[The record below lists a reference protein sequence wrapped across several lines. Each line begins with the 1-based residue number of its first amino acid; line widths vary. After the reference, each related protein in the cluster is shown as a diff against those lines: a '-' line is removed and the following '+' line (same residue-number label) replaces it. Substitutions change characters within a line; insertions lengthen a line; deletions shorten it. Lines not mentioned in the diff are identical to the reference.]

1 MRSLPGLACCLS
13 YLPPAAVHLVCLGAV
28 LGRSPGWLSPS
39 VRVHLLRDLGVSNWA
54 YVSCECLV
62 INYRVRKPRVVTE
75 SAAGKPARNRVR
87 AGGCDPQLAV
97 GSDIKPADSESRLG
111 PEFRV
116 RGGGKTRL
124 VATCGGDG
132 VWVYNVCVSSR
143 GRENDETNG
152 M

>member
-1 MRSLPGLACCLS
+1 M
-13 YLPPAAVHLVCLGAV
+13 
-28 LGRSPGWLSPS
+28 
-39 VRVHLLRDLGVSNWA
+39 
-54 YVSCECLV
+54 
-62 INYRVRKPRVVTE
+62 
-75 SAAGKPARNRVR
+75 R

-143 GRENDETNG
+143 GREMRVGGCFFFFFFFNVLYG
-152 M
+152 KSLARK